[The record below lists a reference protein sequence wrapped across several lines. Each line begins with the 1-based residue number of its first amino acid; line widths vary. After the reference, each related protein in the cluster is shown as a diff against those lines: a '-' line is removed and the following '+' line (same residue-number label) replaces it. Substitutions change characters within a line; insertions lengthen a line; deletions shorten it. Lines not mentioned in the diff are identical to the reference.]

1 MRFVFAQVN
10 AWYGLMSGGLI
21 AQRRCAEGLAALG
34 HECHAIVR
42 LADPD
47 QDRAPERGASSGT
60 TYQTKA
66 ALTTR
71 AVPMSEREGDI
82 EFVLNGVRVR
92 ALGGSY
98 EAFCAKLDAALATLQ
113 PDWIHVTDVDDGP
126 PFLTICR
133 RRARVVAHLHSISH
147 LPFGPEA
154 MFPRNPARAQ
164 ELLAVDG
171 LVCPSEF
178 GRDYLRQHGKR
189 DALALYYDSYTHRPA
204 PQRSPNEHRRF
215 VTLINPC
222 SIKGLPLF
230 LELAAAMPDLPFA
243 AVPTWGRKPATI
255 EALRALPNV
264 TLLPPS
270 DDIDDILRR
279 TRVLIAPALWP
290 ETFGMV
296 IVEAMLRGVPVVASD
311 IAGHR
316 ESKLGVD
323 YLLPVAA
330 IEFEHRDGTVQKR
343 IPRQNAGPWIATLR
357 RLLDDPEHA
366 ERVARA
372 SAEAASEFVRGLSW
386 RPLIDYL
393 EGGCSP
399 PREGRCSAHRL
410 WG

>member
-34 HECHAIVR
+34 HECHAVVR
-42 LADPD
+42 LCDPD
-47 QDRAPERGASSGT
+47 QDRPPERGAASGT
-60 TYQTKA
+60 THQTKA

-71 AVPMSEREGDI
+71 GVPISEREGGI
-82 EFVLNGVRVR
+82 EFALNGVRVH

-98 EAFCAKLDAALATLQ
+98 EAFCAQLDDTLAALR
-113 PDWIHVTDVDDGP
+113 PDWIHITDVDDGP
-126 PFLTICR
+126 PFLAVCR
-133 RRARVVAHLHSISH
+133 RHARVIAHLHSISH

-154 MFPRNPARAQ
+154 MFPRDPERAQ
-164 ELLAVDG
+164 QLLAVDG

-178 GRDYLRQHGKR
+178 GRDYVREHGER
-189 DALALYYDSYTHRPA
+189 DALALYYDTYSQA
-204 PQRSPNEHRRF
+204 PRRQRSPTSGTDDGQRF

-222 SIKGLPLF
+222 SIKGLPIF
-230 LELAAAMPDLPFA
+230 LELAAAMPEARFA

-264 TLLPPS
+264 TLLAPS
-270 DDIDDILRR
+270 DDIDDILAR

-296 IVEAMLRGVPVVASD
+296 IVEAMLRGVPVLASD

-323 YLLPVAA
+323 YLLPVAP
-330 IEFEHRDGTVQKR
+330 IEFVHLDGEVKKR
-343 IPRQNAGPWIATLR
+343 LPRQDVRPWITTLT
-357 RLLDDPEHA
+357 RLLDDPDEHV
-366 ERVARA
+366 RVSRA
-372 SAEAASEFVRGLSW
+372 SAAAASEFVRGLSW

-393 EGGCSP
+393 G
-399 PREGRCSAHRL
+399 
-410 WG
+410 